1 MGGAARLPSRRARS
15 PPTARTSH
23 PSPRERT
30 TVFDRQAYI
39 ENLLDYY
46 QNPRNKGRIENATV
60 SISGGNPGCGDVV
73 TMYVTIEDGIA
84 KQVQFEGQGCTI
96 SQAGASMVAEKYEG
110 QPLEA
115 IEEASTDDMIDEM
128 GREVVVSRLRCAT
141 VGIGTLK
148 GAIRQ
153 YRQDRIKQEI

>member
-1 MGGAARLPSRRARS
+1 VL
-15 PPTARTSH
+15 
-23 PSPRERT
+23 
-30 TVFDRQAYI
+30 DRQGYI

-84 KQVQFEGQGCTI
+84 KEVSFEGHGCTI
-96 SQAGASMVAEKYEG
+96 SQAGASMVAEKYQGE
-110 QPLEA
+110 PIEA
-115 IEEASTDDMIDEM
+115 IEQASTDDMIDEM
-128 GREVVVSRLRCAT
+128 GREVVVSRIRCAS

-148 GAIRQ
+148 GAIQQ
-153 YRQDRIKQEI
+153 YRKDKIMEEIEERQSPS

>member
-1 MGGAARLPSRRARS
+1 
-15 PPTARTSH
+15 
-23 PSPRERT
+23 
-30 TVFDRQAYI
+30 VFDRQGYI

-60 SISGGNPGCGDVV
+60 SVSGGNPGCGDVV

-84 KQVQFEGQGCTI
+84 RQVQFEGQGCTI

-110 QPLEA
+110 QPLEE

-153 YRQDRIKQEI
+153 YRQDQIMKDLESTDRPAS

>member
-1 MGGAARLPSRRARS
+1 VL
-15 PPTARTSH
+15 
-23 PSPRERT
+23 
-30 TVFDRQAYI
+30 DRQAYI

-46 QNPRNKGRIENATV
+46 QSPRNKGRLEHATV
-60 SISGGNPGCGDVV
+60 SVSGGNPGCGDVV

-84 KQVQFEGQGCTI
+84 REISFEGEGCTI

-110 QPLEA
+110 EPIEA
-115 IEEASTDDMIDEM
+115 IEQADTDDMIDDM

-148 GAIRQ
+148 GAIQQ
-153 YRQDRIKQEI
+153 YRKDEILKDIEAGKPSPS